1 MRRCSTYIFIIPPT
15 GNNSEIFQ
23 RVNGDTSCG
32 VPWLWNTLSKTET
45 KTAIDAHSNL
55 DELPGDYGEAVK
67 ANLKISHT
75 VYKFISRK
83 YRERRTNEEM
93 RNEKSIGMEHKWV
106 IFRSQGWGVR
116 VGKGAEAIVAIEEQY
131 KGSLWWW
138 NCPVSWL
145 C

>member
-75 VYKFISRK
+75 VYISLFQGSIENGEQMRK
-83 YRERRTNEEM
+83 WEM
-93 RNEKSIGMEHKWV
+93 RKV
-106 IFRSQGWGVR
+106 
-116 VGKGAEAIVAIEEQY
+116 
-131 KGSLWWW
+131 
-138 NCPVSWL
+138 
-145 C
+145 